1 MGGGTG
7 ARKRPARPLIWIA
20 GLLLVV
26 VGLGPSA
33 EEATRREDPSRYDRP
48 ASPQPGDVAYRDVER
63 IFNSRCVVCHGCYDA
78 PCQLKLTA
86 WEGIARGASPER
98 IYDGTRLSA
107 AEPSRL
113 FEDALSASAWR
124 ARGFHPVLCERRD
137 QDMVE
142 GSVLAQMLLLKQR
155 HPDPDSKLLPDTFDL
170 SINRAQQCTTIE
182 GFPTFA
188 RDYPLWGMPFGL
200 PELSAP
206 DRELLLRWIREGAPR
221 MPDPPRLELDR
232 QVARWEN
239 WLNVDTPKRQVV
251 ARYLYE
257 HLFLAHL
264 HFGDDLN
271 YFRLVRS
278 RTAPGHP
285 VDLIATRRPFDDPG
299 VAHPFYRIVP
309 LGEAVVSKTHMPYRL
324 DEARLKSWQRWFVE
338 APFTVES
345 VPGYRPEVAAN
356 PFIAFAELPVQSRYR
371 FLLDEAQFSIMNF
384 IKGPVCRGQ
393 LALDVIDDYFWVFF
407 TDPSAID
414 ERDQE
419 RFLAANSANLRLP
432 GELESDAPVLRHWRI
447 YAEGQKRYLA
457 ARAAF
462 LRGPEHRVLPQ
473 GTQLAWDGS
482 NEDGSENPNAG
493 LTVFRHF
500 DSASVEQG
508 LIGEEPQT
516 AWVISY
522 PLLERLHYLLVAG
535 YDVYG
540 NLGHQLKSRLY
551 MDFLRIEGEQNFL
564 SLLPQDAH
572 LALEHRWYREAPK
585 PTLDFVAESRLDLG
599 DRSEPGL
606 DGLPP
611 QKAYE
616 RLLKLMQQRVGR
628 ALSHRFDLQ
637 GLPPSAPRDA
647 LKALADVRGAS
658 LQWLPQMVLIKLLPQ
673 HGDPIWLTLLNNS
686 AHKNVAEIFFEDR
699 RRLPEEDTLTVVNGV
714 LGAYPNAFWTVAE
727 AQLSELKRRVAT
739 LAGEADYGA
748 LMDQFGVRRTN
759 PRFWALSDEVHLAM
773 KERNPVDFGVLDYNR
788 LENR

>member
-1 MGGGTG
+1 MG
-7 ARKRPARPLIWIA
+7 L
-20 GLLLVV
+20 
-26 VGLGPSA
+26 SA
-33 EEATRREDPSRYDRP
+33 EEAERRPDPARYDAP
-48 ASPQPGDVAYRDVER
+48 SPPQAGDIAYRDVEH
-63 IFNSRCVVCHGCYDA
+63 ILNSRCVVCHGCYDA

-98 IYDGTRLSA
+98 VYNGTRLTA

-113 FEDALSASAWR
+113 FEDAFAASAWR

-137 QDMVE
+137 QDKVE
-142 GSVLAQMLLLKQR
+142 GSVLAQMLMLKQR
-155 HPDPDSKLLPDTFDL
+155 HPNPGTKLLPDTFDL
-170 SINRAQQCTTIE
+170 SIDRPQQCSTIE
-182 GFPTFA
+182 NFPKFA

-200 PELSAP
+200 PELAAT
-206 DRELLLRWIREGAPR
+206 DRDLLLRWISEGAPR
-221 MPDPPRLELDR
+221 VADPPRPELDR
-232 QVARWEN
+232 QIARWEH
-239 WLNVDTPKRQVV
+239 WLNDDTPKRRLV

-278 RTAPGHP
+278 RTAPGQP
-285 VDLIATRRPFDDPG
+285 VDLIATRRPYDDPG
-299 VAHPFYRIVP
+299 VARPYYRIVP
-309 LGEAVVSKTHMPYRL
+309 LGETVVSKTHMPYRL

-338 APFTVES
+338 APFTVRS
-345 VPGYRPEVAAN
+345 VPGYHPEVAAN
-356 PFIAFAELPVQSRYR
+356 PFVAFAELPVRSRYR
-371 FLLDEAQFSIMNF
+371 FLLDEAQFNVMNF

-407 TDPSAID
+407 MDPSAID

-432 GELESDAPVLRHWRI
+432 AELESDAPILRHWSI

-462 LRGPEHRVLPQ
+462 LQGPGQRVRARGARLI
-473 GTQLAWDGS
+473 WDGR
-482 NEDGSENPNAG
+482 NEDGSENPNAA
-493 LTVFRHF
+493 LSVFRHF

-508 LIGEEPQT
+508 LIGEGPQT
-516 AWVISY
+516 AWIISY

-564 SLLPQDAH
+564 SLLPQSAH
-572 LALEHRWYREAPK
+572 LALEQRWYREAPQA
-585 PTLDFVAESRLDLG
+585 TLDYVAASRLYLG

-606 DGLPP
+606 DALLPR
-611 QKAYE
+611 QAFE
-616 RLLKLMQQRVGR
+616 RLLERMSERVRR
-628 ALSHRFDLQ
+628 ALPHRFDLQ
-637 GLPPSAPRDA
+637 GLPASAPRDA
-647 LKALADVRGAS
+647 LKALADVRGTS
-658 LQWLPQMVLIKLLPQ
+658 LQWLPQVVLIKLLPERA
-673 HGDPIWLTLLNNS
+673 DPVWLTLLNNS

-714 LGAYPNAFWTVAE
+714 LGAYPNAFWTVSE
-727 AQLSELKRRVAT
+727 AQLPELVRRVAT
-739 LAGEADYGA
+739 LAGEADYAA
-748 LMDQFGVRRTN
+748 LMDRFGMRRTN
-759 PRFWALSDEVHLAM
+759 PGFWTLSDEVHLAM
-773 KERNPVDFGVLDYNR
+773 KERDPVGFAVLDYNR